1 MAADMPPLA
10 PQKTLL
16 HVFSTL
22 AVGGPQIRLAQ
33 IVAHFGRR
41 YRHLLLAMD
50 GRHEALSLL
59 PADADFRLLEPGFD
73 KGDTFG
79 NLRRFRRLLRLQAP
93 DLLITYNWGAIEW
106 GLANLMK
113 IRPHIHLEDGFGPE
127 EASGQIPRRVW
138 FRRLALLRTDAVVL
152 PSRTLYAIAADI
164 WKLPRSRLVYLPN
177 GIDCARFASSGTKP
191 LPGLAGLSGTVIGTV
206 ATLRK
211 EKNIPR
217 LLRAVADL
225 RNRHDVSL
233 VIGGG
238 GPEREAL
245 EKQTAALGIGDIT
258 LFTGHCEQPERL
270 LAGLDIFALSSDTE
284 QMPYSVLEAMAAGLP
299 VAATGVGD
307 VPHMLSP
314 ANRELVSR
322 CDDADFTSVL
332 ETLIAD
338 PPRRKA
344 LGAEN
349 AARAVSQ
356 FDQAT
361 MFRGYERLYDGRFY
375 SAAP

>member
-1 MAADMPPLA
+1 MAADMPPSV

-33 IVAHFGRR
+33 IVSHFGRR

-73 KGDTFG
+73 KGDTLG
-79 NLRRFRRLLRLQAP
+79 NLRRFRRLLHRQDP

-106 GLANLMK
+106 GLANLVK

-127 EASGQIPRRVW
+127 EASAQIPRRVW

-164 WKLPRSRLVYLPN
+164 WKLPPRRLVYLPN
-177 GIDCARFASSGTKP
+177 GIDCARFAAAPDP
-191 LPGLAGLSGTVIGTV
+191 LPELATLPGTVIGTV
-206 ATLRK
+206 ATLRA
-211 EKNIPR
+211 EKNISR
-217 LLRAVADL
+217 LLRAVAVL
-225 RNRHDVSL
+225 RGRHDISL

-238 GPEREAL
+238 GPELEAL
-245 EKQTAALGIGDIT
+245 EKQAEELGIRDIAR
-258 LFTGHCEQPERL
+258 FTGHCDRPERL
-270 LAGLDIFALSSDTE
+270 LAALDIFALSSDTE

-299 VAATGVGD
+299 VAATAVGD

-314 ANRELVSR
+314 ANRELVCR
-322 CDDADFTSVL
+322 CDDVDFTAAL
-332 ETLIAD
+332 EALIAD
-338 PPRRKA
+338 PARRAA
-344 LGAEN
+344 LGAAN
-349 AARAVSQ
+349 RDRAFAR
-356 FDQAT
+356 FDQAA
-361 MFRGYERLYDGRFY
+361 MFRGYERLYDGHFY